1 MWPYICMIPIFC
13 SRPTPAMFCDETMY
27 IYYNSTALEPHYCWM
42 WHHAMSTSRPKDH
55 HAMSTSTGHHAMS
68 TSRPKEYTVVTL
80 LSCHP
85 NGDTQL
91 LKLGIVSFTHT
102 KQRGVFSPQ
111 MKITFLFEYPVYAI
125 NRTMFFTYEWFWF
138 QIQES
143 HEKTRLWRLTDKELV
158 TVICI
163 HSAKYCAVAKLC
175 RVNKKTKNLQ
185 RFAQVKNKQPQR
197 IKHAV

>member
-1 MWPYICMIPIFC
+1 MRRCIFIRIQLYLSHTIVECDTMWC
-13 SRPTPAMFCDETMY
+13 RLLNRRTTMRCRLLQA
-27 IYYNSTALEPHYCWM
+27 TMRCWLLDQ
-42 WHHAMSTSRPKDH
+42 RNI
-55 HAMSTSTGHHAMS
+55 
-68 TSRPKEYTVVTL
+68 VTL

-85 NGDTQL
+85 NDDTQL